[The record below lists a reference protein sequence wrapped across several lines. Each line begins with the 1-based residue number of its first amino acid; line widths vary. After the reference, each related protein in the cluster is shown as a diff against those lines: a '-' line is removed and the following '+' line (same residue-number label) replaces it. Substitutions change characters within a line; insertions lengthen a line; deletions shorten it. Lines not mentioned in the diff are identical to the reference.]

1 MDGSVADSLL
11 SSYDRERM
19 FSFRAAALP
28 VDDVGALCVRVVR
41 LFVRACIRRCPG
53 DGILRPAF
61 GRLVVISVSRASFDK
76 VTSR

>member
-11 SSYDRERM
+11 SSYDGERM
-19 FSFRAAALP
+19 FSFRADALP

-41 LFVRACIRRCPG
+41 LFVRACVRRCPG

-61 GRLVVISVSRASFDK
+61 GRLRVNSVSRASFDK

>member
-11 SSYDRERM
+11 SSYDGERM
-19 FSFRAAALP
+19 FSFCTAALP
-28 VDDVGALCVRVVR
+28 VDDAGTLCVRVVR

-53 DGILRPAF
+53 NGILRPAF
-61 GRLVVISVSRASFDK
+61 GRLVVISVSRDSFDK